1 MPTKTVIVIGDDGP
15 LRTRILHAFAIG
27 GGTVVPRDADC
38 RAEDLLAL
46 RPMVQGDL
54 RVVFTPYEHDEFA
67 LLAEGADRLVAH
79 VGARTRAFLAQAQAA
94 LQLLMEAGG
103 GQFWVADFDDSFA
116 YHLDT
121 PCAPIAAQ
129 ARAGAVRSI
138 AKEYSRM
145 KIAVNSMLVQP
156 VQDDSNAAMFRE
168 AAAGL
173 KSFAMRYK
181 PTPADDVAA
190 MLAGFVA
197 QDRLTFSGSMV
208 GTGTGISQAHLTL

>member
-1 MPTKTVIVIGDDGP
+1 MPIKTVIVIGDDGS
-15 LRTRILHAFAIG
+15 LRDCTIRAFGAQG
-27 GGTVVPRDADC
+27 CKVAVRGADC
-38 RAEDLLAL
+38 TAADILSLRAE
-46 RPMVQGDL
+46 VQGDL

-67 LLAEGADRLVAH
+67 LLTEGADRLVDH
-79 VGARTRAFLAQAQAA
+79 VGARTKAFLAQAQAA

-116 YHLDT
+116 YHLDS

-156 VQDDSNAAMFRE
+156 VQDDGNAAMFRE

-181 PTPADDVAA
+181 PTPAVDVAD
-190 MLAGFVA
+190 MLAGFVR
-197 QDRLTFSGSMV
+197 QDRLSFSGSMV